1 MTTHYPH
8 SYPTIPQTETGLPL
22 PTPELLAKEA
32 AAGVIPISFPAIAI
46 REDDVFEVPFLLGM
60 LELGG
65 YDVIVEPFSDK

>member
-32 AAGVIPISFPAIAI
+32 AAGVIPISFPGIAI
-46 REDDVFEVPFLLGM
+46 REDDVFQAHFLGVF
-60 LELGG
+60 ELGG